1 MSPRSAKHPCMTSV
15 RDLWRVVAIALLC
28 FQAAT
33 SARLI
38 DFDEELA
45 TGHERLR
52 QLAHRYETVDVD
64 TAHHLHGVRQRRATQ
79 GDNTYSHPPSTNF
92 DIQAFGQTFRLQ
104 LELNTM
110 LLPVGTQVR
119 YFKENGELVVD
130 HDAVNCYYQ
139 GEMDGFSHGT
149 SHAVINT
156 CNGISGSFGVGPAG
170 HWTMERTFFIEPL
183 TKEPTPNGTHLHA
196 VYKVGD
202 SKENVHLGSCGV
214 STNQSQDH
222 ASPLDLAEGILNVDT
237 DTVHTHQRTKR
248 QTSSSVTRYVELLL
262 VLDATLYKSSRVNR
276 DLTVAANRARS
287 VANFVDSLYRQL
299 NIRVPL
305 VAVEIF
311 NMGNRFVTSSIA
323 DTMLDNFLAYRT
335 AQLVGRIAHDNAQLM
350 SGIDFAGST
359 TGITPVSGMCS
370 SARSAG
376 VNQDTASAFS
386 AVAGTMVHQM
396 GHNLGMGH
404 DNGRICTCTASS
416 SAGGCIMAT
425 HNSRVL
431 PSVWSSCSRS
441 DLSTFLS
448 RGASS
453 CMDNQPTTLFGDP
466 VCGNGF
472 VEGTEQCDC
481 GTAAQCTTTCCNPAT
496 CRFTT
501 GSQCSDGP
509 CCQNCRYRATGTLCR
524 SAVNSCDV
532 AETCSGLTHTC
543 PDDIFAQNG
552 QTCGSGSLAS
562 FCYDGQC
569 NTHDTQCKRTWGMP
583 ASVAPQI
590 CYDQNTQGSG
600 NANCGSTSTNYL
612 RCAATDARCGRL
624 QCIGGAP
631 YTIISS
637 TSRTSTITIRYS
649 QGTVV
654 CKSSTIPRTSDMVDF
669 SLVADGSPCGSSSLC
684 VSQRCRSIS
693 SLGITPCPSSGGRV
707 CAGNGVCTNLNSCL
721 CNRGWTGADCSRPV
735 NGQWSPWTVWSGCSQ
750 SCGTSGVRTRTRDC
764 DNPPPSNGGTVCRG
778 ATSERETCNLVQCPT
793 PVNGNWTPWGAWS
806 GCSATCGGGT
816 RFRLRTC
823 SNPPPSNDGSQCS
836 DSFLASEQCNT
847 AACPTWGP
855 WGPYSSCSKTCGGG
869 VSVRSRLCPL
879 PGECSPGAATYSVQC
894 NTRTCGPGPVD
905 GGWSVWSGYSPC
917 SATCGF
923 GSHMRT
929 RSCNQPSPANGGRSC
944 RPDGLAVETN
954 SIRCQRPSCS
964 QWNIWG
970 AWSGCS
976 RTCGIGVRVRR
987 RTCPFANN
995 CPGSAT
1001 DTGSCNV
1008 SACDMSIPGQWTQW
1022 TGWSQVGTCYGCPRG
1037 SYRQRT
1043 RNCTSP
1049 KPMKGGAQCLGVGE
1063 QRGPC
1068 PVCQDGSF
1076 SDWSEWRGNCDE
1088 EHSQSRMRA
1097 CTSPPPTNGG
1107 LNCSGPTTDE
1117 RICPRFLPWSDWAD
1131 SGNCSL
1137 CGEDPV
1143 NNIQVRHR
1151 QCNTTRIAACTGDLN
1166 QTRTCPACTS
1176 ETNSTSCQGP
1186 SCSQWNIWG
1195 TWSGCSRTC
1204 GIGARMRMRTC
1215 PVANNCPGSATD
1227 TGSCNVSACD
1237 MSIPGQWTQWTGWSQ
1252 VGTCYGCPRGSYRQR
1267 TRNCTSPKPM
1277 KGGAQCLGAREQ
1289 RGPCPVCQDGGFS
1302 DWSEWRGNCDEEHS
1316 QSRMRACT
1324 SPPPTNGGLNCSGPT
1339 TDERICAR
1347 FLPWSDWA
1355 DSGSCSLCGE
1365 DPVNNIQ
1372 VRHRQCNTT
1381 RIAACTGD
1389 LNQSRTCP
1397 ACTSE
1402 QAGGVSG
1409 GAIAGIVAALL
1420 AILAVA
1426 VAVILIVT

>member
-1 MSPRSAKHPCMTSV
+1 MYVYGPLLHCSVVLPSGCCDSALAMSPRSAKHPCMTSV
-15 RDLWRVVAIALLC
+15 RGLWRVVAIALLC
-28 FQAAT
+28 FLAAT
-33 SARLI
+33 SARSI

-139 GEMDGFSHGT
+139 GEMDGFSHGA

-170 HWTMERTFFIEPL
+170 HRTMERTFFIEPL

-196 VYKVGD
+196 VYKAGD

-214 STNQSQDH
+214 STNKGQDH

-237 DTVHTHQRTKR
+237 DTVHIHQRTKR

-262 VLDATLYKSSRVNR
+262 VLDATLFNSSRVNR

-311 NMGNRFVTSSIA
+311 NMGNRFVTSTIPG
-323 DTMLDNFLAYRT
+323 TLFNNFIAYRT

-350 SGIDFAGST
+350 SGIDFAGFST
-359 TGITPVSGMCS
+359 GFTPMSGMCS
-370 SARSAG
+370 LTRSAG

-386 AVAGTMVHQM
+386 AVAGTMAHEM
-396 GHNLGMGH
+396 GHSLGMRH
-404 DNGRICTCTASS
+404 EYYRVCTCTVSS
-416 SAGGCIMAT
+416 SDGGCIMAT
-425 HNSRVL
+425 HNSRIL
-431 PSVWSSCSRS
+431 PLVWSDCSRY
-441 DLSTFLS
+441 DLSMFLS
-448 RGASS
+448 RGAGF

-481 GTAAQCTTTCCNPAT
+481 GTAAQCTATCCNPAT

-509 CCQNCRYRATGTLCR
+509 CCQNCRFLATGTLCR
-524 SAVNSCDV
+524 SAANSCDV

-569 NTHDTQCKRTWGMP
+569 NTHDTQCKRTWGTP
-583 ASVAPQI
+583 AAVAPQI

-624 QCIGGAP
+624 QCIGGADF
-631 YTIISS
+631 TIISS
-637 TSRTSTITIRYS
+637 TSRTGTVTVRYS

-654 CKSSTIPRTSDMVDF
+654 CKSTTVPLYLDLANF

-684 VSQRCRSIS
+684 INQRCRSIS
-693 SLGITPCPSSGGRV
+693 SLGTTPCPSSGGRV

-778 ATSERETCNLVQCPT
+778 ATSERETCNRVQC
-793 PVNGNWTPWGAWS
+793 
-806 GCSATCGGGT
+806 
-816 RFRLRTC
+816 
-823 SNPPPSNDGSQCS
+823 
-836 DSFLASEQCNT
+836 
-847 AACPTWGP
+847 
-855 WGPYSSCSKTCGGG
+855 
-869 VSVRSRLCPL
+869 
-879 PGECSPGAATYSVQC
+879 
-894 NTRTCGPGPVD
+894 PVD
-905 GGWSVWSGYSPC
+905 GGWSVWSGFSPC
-917 SATCGF
+917 SATCDS

-954 SIRCQRPSCS
+954 VAYCQR
-964 QWNIWG
+964 
-970 AWSGCS
+970 
-976 RTCGIGVRVRR
+976 
-987 RTCPFANN
+987 
-995 CPGSAT
+995 
-1001 DTGSCNV
+1001 
-1008 SACDMSIPGQWTQW
+1008 
-1022 TGWSQVGTCYGCPRG
+1022 
-1037 SYRQRT
+1037 
-1043 RNCTSP
+1043 
-1049 KPMKGGAQCLGVGE
+1049 
-1063 QRGPC
+1063 
-1068 PVCQDGSF
+1068 
-1076 SDWSEWRGNCDE
+1076 
-1088 EHSQSRMRA
+1088 
-1097 CTSPPPTNGG
+1097 
-1107 LNCSGPTTDE
+1107 
-1117 RICPRFLPWSDWAD
+1117 
-1131 SGNCSL
+1131 
-1137 CGEDPV
+1137 
-1143 NNIQVRHR
+1143 
-1151 QCNTTRIAACTGDLN
+1151 
-1166 QTRTCPACTS
+1166 
-1176 ETNSTSCQGP
+1176 P

-1204 GIGARMRMRTC
+1204 GIGARMRRRTC

-1277 KGGAQCLGAREQ
+1277 KGGAQCSGAREQ

-1324 SPPPTNGGLNCSGPT
+1324 SPTPANGGLNCSGPTTDERICPRFLPWSDWADSGNCSLCGEDPVNNVQVRHRQCNTTRVAPCTGDLNQTRTCPACTSETNSTSCQEPSCSQWNIWGTWSGCSLTCGVGARVRMRTCPVADNCPGSATDTGSCNVSACDMSIPGQWTQWTGWSQVGTCYGCPRGSYRQRTRNCTSPKPMKGGAQCSGAREQRGPCPVCQDGGFSDWSEWRGNCDEEHSQSRMRACTSPTPTNGGLNCSGPT

-1381 RIAACTGD
+1381 RVAPCTGD

-1409 GAIAGIVAALL
+1409 GAIAGIVAAVL